1 MTPQEVLEILHVA
14 ERLKCNT
21 RHCDTSTGRRESVA
35 EHSWRLCLFAMLLEQ
50 EPEFQALDMGRVLRM
65 CLIHDLGEAFTGD
78 IPAFSKSSKD
88 EGREQALYE
97 DWIAQ
102 FPPANRAQFQALLA
116 EMLARETP
124 EAKLYKALD
133 KLEAV
138 IQHDE
143 ASLDSWLP
151 LEYDL
156 QRTYGQEAVQFSPY
170 LRALKAE
177 IDRWT
182 VEKIAAAPPRHI
194 VVRCATRICAV
205 NLNFYEKSLQFC
217 EKSYILGIT
226 APVRKFEL

>member
-1 MTPQEVLEILHVA
+1 MTPQEVLGILHVA

-50 EPEFQALDMGRVLRM
+50 EPEFRSLDTDRVLRM

-78 IPAFSKSSKD
+78 IPVFSKSAQD

-116 EMLARETP
+116 EMTALATP

-138 IQHDE
+138 IQHNE

-156 QRTYGQEAVQFSPY
+156 QRTYGQEAVEFSPY

-182 VEKIAAAPPRHI
+182 EEKIAAAQPQSQRSEI
-194 VVRCATRICAV
+194 RD
-205 NLNFYEKSLQFC
+205 
-217 EKSYILGIT
+217 
-226 APVRKFEL
+226 

>member
-50 EPEFQALDMGRVLRM
+50 EPEFRSLDTDRVLRM

-78 IPAFSKSSKD
+78 IPALSKSAQD

-116 EMLARETP
+116 EMTALATP

-138 IQHDE
+138 IQHNE

-156 QRTYGQEAVQFSPY
+156 QRTYGQEAVEFSPY

-182 VEKIAAAPPRHI
+182 EEKIAAAQPQAQRSEI
-194 VVRCATRICAV
+194 RD
-205 NLNFYEKSLQFC
+205 
-217 EKSYILGIT
+217 
-226 APVRKFEL
+226 

>member
-50 EPEFQALDMGRVLRM
+50 EPEFQSLDTDRVLRM

-78 IPAFSKSSKD
+78 IPTFSKSAQD
-88 EGREQALYE
+88 EGREQGLYE

-102 FPPANRAQFQALLA
+102 FPPASRAQFQALLA
-116 EMLARETP
+116 EMTALATP

-138 IQHDE
+138 IQHNE

-182 VEKIAAAPPRHI
+182 EEKIAAAPPQAQCSEIRD
-194 VVRCATRICAV
+194 
-205 NLNFYEKSLQFC
+205 
-217 EKSYILGIT
+217 
-226 APVRKFEL
+226 

>member
-50 EPEFQALDMGRVLRM
+50 EPEFRSLDTDRVLRM

-78 IPAFSKSSKD
+78 IPAFSKSAQD
-88 EGREQALYE
+88 EGREQGLYE

-116 EMLARETP
+116 EMTALATP

-138 IQHDE
+138 IQHNE

-156 QRTYGQEAVQFSPY
+156 QRTYGQEEVQFSPY

-182 VEKIAAAPPRHI
+182 EEKIAAAQPQAQRSEI
-194 VVRCATRICAV
+194 RD
-205 NLNFYEKSLQFC
+205 
-217 EKSYILGIT
+217 
-226 APVRKFEL
+226 

>member
-35 EHSWRLCLFAMLLEQ
+35 EHSWRLCLFALLLEQ
-50 EPEFQALDMGRVLRM
+50 EPEFRSLDTDRVLRM

-78 IPAFSKSSKD
+78 IPAFSKSAQD

-116 EMLARETP
+116 EMTALATP

-138 IQHDE
+138 IQHNE

-156 QRTYGQEAVQFSPY
+156 QRTYGQEAVEFSPY

-182 VEKIAAAPPRHI
+182 EEKIAAAPPQAQRSEI
-194 VVRCATRICAV
+194 RD
-205 NLNFYEKSLQFC
+205 
-217 EKSYILGIT
+217 
-226 APVRKFEL
+226 

>member
-50 EPEFQALDMGRVLRM
+50 EPEFRSLDTDRVLRM

-78 IPAFSKSSKD
+78 IPAFSKSVQD
-88 EGREQALYE
+88 EGREQGLYE

-116 EMLARETP
+116 EMTALATP

-138 IQHDE
+138 IQHNE

-182 VEKIAAAPPRHI
+182 EEKIAAAPPQAQCSEIRD
-194 VVRCATRICAV
+194 
-205 NLNFYEKSLQFC
+205 
-217 EKSYILGIT
+217 
-226 APVRKFEL
+226 

>member
-50 EPEFQALDMGRVLRM
+50 EPEFRSLDTDRVLRM
-65 CLIHDLGEAFTGD
+65 CLIHELGEAFTGD
-78 IPAFSKSSKD
+78 IPAFSKSAQD
-88 EGREQALYE
+88 EGREQGLYE

-116 EMLARETP
+116 EMTALATP

-138 IQHDE
+138 IQHNE

-156 QRTYGQEAVQFSPY
+156 QRTYGQEAVEFSPY

-182 VEKIAAAPPRHI
+182 EEKIAAAPPQAQRSEI
-194 VVRCATRICAV
+194 RD
-205 NLNFYEKSLQFC
+205 
-217 EKSYILGIT
+217 
-226 APVRKFEL
+226 